1 MSENKKK
8 GRQRIH
14 ANGAE
19 KIKAWRKKNK
29 ELVRHDIYIT
39 PSATWRIKALAK
51 AWSCTPAK
59 VIERLTMEADSKYEN
74 ILFPENDKI

>member
-8 GRQRIH
+8 GRQRIY

-19 KIKAWRKKNK
+19 KIRAWRKKN
-29 ELVRHDIYIT
+29 ELNRFDIYIT
-39 PSATWRIKALAK
+39 PSATWRINALAK